1 MLLRNYF
8 IFSDDKIIGF
18 FIVSRSFPLKSQRFC
33 QIIPIVQI
41 ICLFTFCSLRNHFQ
55 TIRENFLIEIYLQ
68 CMYSIN
74 SYRIF
79 FLPYPQNMRCLMKFR
94 RTFDLLLLLMLH
106 YVFCF
111 KIKILYHSEFSR
123 FFLPIFYKNMHIGE
137 IYYVLQH
144 STDYR

>member
-8 IFSDDKIIGF
+8 IFSDDKIIVF
-18 FIVSRSFPLKSQRFC
+18 FYCKQKLSIKNLQRFC

-55 TIRENFLIEIYLQ
+55 TIREFFLIEIYLQ
-68 CMYSIN
+68 CMYKHKFISDL
-74 SYRIF
+74 
-79 FLPYPQNMRCLMKFR
+79 FLLYPQNMRCLMKF
-94 RTFDLLLLLMLH
+94 DLLLVLMLH

-123 FFLPIFYKNMHIGE
+123 FFLTIFYKNMHIGE